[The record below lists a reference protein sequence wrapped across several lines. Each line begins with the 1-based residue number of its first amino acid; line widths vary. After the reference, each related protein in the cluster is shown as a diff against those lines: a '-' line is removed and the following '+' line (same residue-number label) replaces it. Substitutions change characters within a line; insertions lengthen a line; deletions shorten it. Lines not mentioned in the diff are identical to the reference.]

1 MESPG
6 SFLFRFTLGDHRR
19 KYFPLSHL
27 PWFSLDPGSLSS
39 RHIEQP
45 PLNTFLSLSSLMEG
59 FKSLLYDYNSVQ
71 VDFFVCLFLKN
82 ENSSTFTLVKEKIM
96 IEVVQINSVLT

>member
-1 MESPG
+1 
-6 SFLFRFTLGDHRR
+6 
-19 KYFPLSHL
+19 
-27 PWFSLDPGSLSS
+27 
-39 RHIEQP
+39 
-45 PLNTFLSLSSLMEG
+45 MEG